1 MPRVTIENPVINSPF
16 EEPKRHFKFNARG
29 ITEEIAEGR
38 RRSEYFMPFPKPKK
52 RSGEAQTAEVQMQ
65 FELPDRDLREANA
78 FINSVRTQV
87 TVWRNSG
94 YPGVTPTTRRLLEH
108 WNNPENEPRLYFCQ
122 REVMETVI
130 YLNECDNKQRN
141 DSFYRQLVK
150 ANEEANPDIFRIAF
164 KMATGSGKTVVMAM
178 LIVYHTLNKIAN
190 PRSTLFAD
198 AFLIITPGVTIRDR
212 LKVLYPEDP
221 DNDYKKMNLVSR
233 ADYDKLCQA
242 KIVITNYHTFQRR
255 KKEELS
261 KIGEKVLGGNAENF
275 RETPEEMVARVCRG
289 LGKKKNI
296 IVLNDE
302 AHHCYRPKKDESTA
316 SDENEARLWIN
327 GIETVKA
334 KIGVKQVYDLS
345 ATPFFLKNSGY
356 STTTPSGRKLSEGVL
371 FPWVVSDFALIDS
384 IECGIAK
391 VPRVPVADDS
401 MSGDPIYRRLW
412 DVVGPKLRGLKT
424 EGEPQLPQELETAL
438 QSLYSNYEKS
448 YDLWQKAPHGLT
460 PPVMIVVCNN
470 TKVSKLVYDW
480 IAGWEKKDTAGESV
494 VVKGNLPIFN
504 NENNGAWS
512 EHLNTLLIDSNQ
524 LESGEALK
532 GEFKKASRTQI
543 EQFKHEMKTDKVTD
557 ADLLREAMNTVG
569 KKGKLGEQIKCVVS
583 VSMLSEGWDAKRV
596 THILGVRA
604 FSTQLL
610 CEQVVG
616 RGLRR
621 SSHNVEEATVDVNG
635 EGITLETF
643 PPEYAEVYGVPFSFI
658 PATGSG
664 RTVRPRPVTE
674 VKALPERK
682 ERCEIT
688 FPIVTGYRRQLSP
701 NKLDAIFTEAARYEL
716 STAEIPSRIEI
727 EGIAGGIQEV
737 DLPYIRKFR
746 VQETEYYLANVVI
759 NNYFLDSDNDRKWW
773 LFPRVL
779 GITRQWMK
787 ECVTYKDNMY
797 PQYFQIGEV
806 GRKAAYRI
814 HQAILRAEQRNRRR
828 HSAEE
833 NPPKIF
839 LPVFQDKEQT
849 GSTEDVDFE
858 TTQPTWET
866 RADKCHVSHVVAD
879 TESWEQKT
887 AQALEQMNEVVAY
900 VKNHNLGFTVPY
912 ANHEGVGR
920 QYVPDFIARIQKD
933 EVGSDDNIVNLILE
947 TSGMGR
953 EDKIQKVNTVENMWV
968 PAVNNYGECGEWA
981 FLEITD
987 PWNMQNTIREFM
999 NEYAP

>member
-1 MPRVTIENPVINSPF
+1 MARVTIDNPVINSPF

-29 ITEEIAEGR
+29 ITEEIADGR

-52 RSGEAQTAEVQMQ
+52 QSGEAQLQ
-65 FELPDRDLREANA
+65 FELPDSDLREANT

-87 TVWRNSG
+87 AAWRNSG

-122 REVMETVI
+122 REAVETAI
-130 YLNECDNKQRN
+130 YLNEYENKQRN
-141 DSFYRQLVK
+141 DSFHSQLVK
-150 ANEEANPDIFRIAF
+150 ANAEANPDLFRVAF

-178 LIVYHTLNKIAN
+178 LIAYHTLNKIASPN
-190 PRSTLFAD
+190 STRFAD
-198 AFLIITPGVTIRDR
+198 AFLIVTPGVTIRDR
-212 LKVLYPEDP
+212 LQVLYPEKP
-221 DNDYKKMNLVSR
+221 ENDYKKMNLVPR
-233 ADYDKLCQA
+233 ADYDALGQT
-242 KIVITNYHTFQRR
+242 KIVITNYHAFQRR
-255 KKEELS
+255 TKEELS
-261 KIGEKVLGGNAENF
+261 KIGKQVLGTGAENF
-275 RETPEEMVARVCRG
+275 RETPEEMVTRVCRG
-289 LGKKKNI
+289 LGRKKNI

-302 AHHCYRPKKDESTA
+302 AHHCYRPKKNKKSA
-316 SDENEARLWIN
+316 SEEDEARLWIN
-327 GIETVKA
+327 GIEAVKA

-345 ATPFFLKNSGY
+345 ATPFFLRGQGY
-356 STTTPSGRKLSEGVL
+356 STTTPSGKKLNEGVL

-391 VPRVPVADDS
+391 VPRVPVADDT
-401 MSGDPIYRRLW
+401 MKGDPIYRRLW
-412 DVVGPKLRGLKT
+412 DIVGPKLRGIAT
-424 EGEPQLPQELETAL
+424 DGEPQLPQELEAAL
-438 QSLYSNYEKS
+438 QTLYSNYEKS
-448 YDLWQKAPHGLT
+448 YYLWQKNPHGLT

-480 IAGWEKKDTAGESV
+480 IAGWEKKDTDGENV

-504 NENNGAWS
+504 NEDDGVWS

-532 GEFKKASRTQI
+532 GAFKTAARTQI
-543 EQFKHEMKTDKVTD
+543 EQFKREMNTDKVTD

-621 SSHNVEEATVDVNG
+621 SSHDVEKTTVDVNG
-635 EGITLETF
+635 AEIELETF
-643 PPEYAEVYGVPFSFI
+643 PPEYAEVFGVPFSFI

-664 RTVRPRPVTE
+664 RTINPRPVTE

-682 ERCEIT
+682 AACEIT
-688 FPIVTGYRRQLSP
+688 FPRVAGYRRQLSP
-701 NKLDAIFTEAARYEL
+701 NKLDAIFTEDSRYVL
-716 STAEIPSRIEI
+716 STAEIPSHIEI
-727 EGIAGGIQEV
+727 EAITGGTEKV
-737 DLPYIRKFR
+737 DMPYKRKFR
-746 VQETEYYLANVVI
+746 EQQTAYYLARTVM
-759 NNYFLDSDNDRKWW
+759 NNHLLDNDDDAKWW
-773 LFPRVL
+773 LFPQVL
-779 GITRQWMK
+779 RITRQWLK
-787 ECVTYKDNMY
+787 DCVTYKDNMY
-797 PQYFQIGEV
+797 PQCFHIGEI
-806 GRKAAYRI
+806 GRKAALRI
-814 HQAILRAEQRNRRR
+814 YQGILRAEQRN
-828 HSAEE
+828 E
-833 NPPKIF
+833 NSNPTEDNAPKVF
-839 LPVFQDKEQT
+839 LPFFRDKERT
-849 GSTEDVDFE
+849 GSTEDVEFE

-866 RADKCHVSHVVAD
+866 RPDKCHISHVVAD

-887 AQALEQMNEVVAY
+887 AQALEQMDEVIAY
-900 VKNHNLGFTVPY
+900 VKNHNLDFRIPY
-912 ANHEGVGR
+912 VNHNGTNR
-920 QYVPDFIARIQKD
+920 QYVPDFIARIQKPRG
-933 EVGSDDNIVNLILE
+933 GSGDHILNLILE

-953 EDKIQKVNTVENMWV
+953 EDKVQKVNTVKNMWV
-968 PAVNNYGECGEWA
+968 PAVNNAGEFGEWT

-999 NEYAP
+999 SKYAS